1 MTLELVSDGESTPP
15 NPTQPVDFLIEY
27 KTLQHPDMSKAFFC
41 VQLGTLV
48 VENAFGE
55 ISQLTSEVIR
65 VFEGVLFFLFVE
77 TRRTKFGF

>member
-1 MTLELVSDGESTPP
+1 MARAPPQPNLAGRFLDRIQTP
-15 NPTQPVDFLIEY
+15 
-27 KTLQHPDMSKAFFC
+27 QHPDISKAFFC